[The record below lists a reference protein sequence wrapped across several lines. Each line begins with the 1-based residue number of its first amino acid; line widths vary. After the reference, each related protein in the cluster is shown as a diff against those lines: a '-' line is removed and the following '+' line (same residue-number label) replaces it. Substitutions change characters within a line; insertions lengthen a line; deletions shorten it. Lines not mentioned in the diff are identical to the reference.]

1 MDAKRTA
8 RHLEFVSNLTG
19 GTIFELICLLVLPL
33 ALGFSR
39 VLIGH
44 LHPRVTS
51 KLSPLVWD
59 FLLVIAVFVLPVT
72 LLSEYIIEITV
83 IACTTAILLYCYA
96 RNRQLPPPLSEPLY
110 VWRRVLR
117 AYILLFTCVCI
128 YAVDFPLFPRR
139 FAKTEAYGVSLMD
152 IGVGLISLYCGL
164 SNVQFVYF
172 LRSARPYSS
181 ISPVLRSTFLL
192 VLLGASRTLVIKLL
206 GFPEHVTEYGVH
218 WNFFVTLAVLRLA
231 GFLVGSQLSRL
242 SNFAAM
248 NALFLLSIACTIGH
262 QAVLSS
268 LGLEQSL
275 APDSSLLKE
284 EARRSSLL
292 LANAE
297 GLVSLP
303 GYFALFLW
311 GMLLSFVID
320 VHLTDGVS
328 SVKYKLLCV
337 QEEEK
342 WRGLPRRVSLLLAL
356 MAIGFLSVTY
366 WYGEAATSRR
376 FVNLPFICLQ
386 AFISYAI
393 AAFTLLCLY
402 RDPARK
408 SSVKKDLMPLITI
421 VSGNSMLYFLV
432 SNIMTGSLNLLID
445 TLELGDM
452 RPVWL
457 SNACHIARERHGHGW
472 REESRSPPPLE
483 ENTNNTGDHRGT
495 YGRGDDD
502 NIALP
507 PSVITAP
514 EPDKSAGNSYS
525 ELSKKERKKRETLG
539 LEFVR
544 RYRPHLGESLSS
556 CCHTTFIAFFFP
568 SFT

>member
-1 MDAKRTA
+1 MDAERTA

-19 GTIFELICLLVLPL
+19 STILELTCLLVLPL

-39 VLIGH
+39 VLISH
-44 LHPRVTS
+44 LYPTLTPR
-51 KLSPLVWD
+51 LSVLLLD
-59 FLLVIAVFVLPVT
+59 FLLAIAAFVLPVT
-72 LLSEYIIEITV
+72 LLSEYIFEITV
-83 IACTTAILLYCYA
+83 IACTTAILLHCYA
-96 RNRQLPPPLSEPLY
+96 RNRPLSVPLFEPY
-110 VWRRVLR
+110 YAVRRALR

-152 IGVGLISLYCGL
+152 VGVGLISVSCGH
-164 SNVQFVYF
+164 SNVPFVYF

-181 ISPVLRSTFLL
+181 ISSVLSSSVLL
-192 VLLGASRTLVIKLL
+192 VLLGAARTLVVKLL
-206 GFPEHVTEYGVH
+206 GYPEHVTEYGVH
-218 WNFFVTLAVLRLA
+218 WNFFATLAVLRVSMSSLAYYSDCSTHLLFLQFA

-242 SNFAAM
+242 SNFGAM
-248 NALFLLSIACTIGH
+248 NALFLLSAACTIGH
-262 QAVLSS
+262 QAMLSS

-311 GMLLSFVID
+311 GMLLSFVVD

-342 WRGLPRRVSLLLAL
+342 WRGLPRRVSLLFAL
-356 MAIGFLSVTY
+356 MAIGFLSVSY
-366 WYGEAATSRR
+366 CYGEVGTSRR
-376 FVNLPFICLQ
+376 FVNLPFITLQ
-386 AFISYAI
+386 VFISYATM
-393 AAFTLLCLY
+393 AFALLY
-402 RDPARK
+402 WPQDVARK
-408 SSVKKDLMPLITI
+408 PLLKKDFMPLVTI
-421 VSGNSMLYFLV
+421 VSDNAMLYFLV

-457 SNACHIARERHGHGW
+457 SNACQFCLLTAYVII
-472 REESRSPPPLE
+472 SPLA
-483 ENTNNTGDHRGT
+483 TGF
-495 YGRGDDD
+495 
-502 NIALP
+502 L
-507 PSVITAP
+507 
-514 EPDKSAGNSYS
+514 
-525 ELSKKERKKRETLG
+525 L
-539 LEFVR
+539 R
-544 RYRPHLGESLSS
+544 RVLDVL
-556 CCHTTFIAFFFP
+556 F
-568 SFT
+568 

>member
-1 MDAKRTA
+1 MDAERTA

-19 GTIFELICLLVLPL
+19 STILELTCLLVLPL

-39 VLIGH
+39 ILISHLYPTLTPRLLVL
-44 LHPRVTS
+44 L
-51 KLSPLVWD
+51 LD
-59 FLLVIAVFVLPVT
+59 FLLAIAAFVLPVT
-72 LLSEYIIEITV
+72 LLSEYIFEITV
-83 IACTTAILLYCYA
+83 IACTTAILLHCYA
-96 RNRQLPPPLSEPLY
+96 RNRPLPAPLFEPY
-110 VWRRVLR
+110 YAVRRALR

-152 IGVGLISLYCGL
+152 VGVGLISVSCGH
-164 SNVQFVYF
+164 SNVPFVYF

-181 ISPVLRSTFLL
+181 ISSVLSSSVLL
-192 VLLGASRTLVIKLL
+192 VLLGAARTLVIKLL
-206 GFPEHVTEYGVH
+206 GYPEHVTEYGVH
-218 WNFFVTLAVLRLA
+218 WNFFATLAVLRFA

-242 SNFAAM
+242 SNFGAM

-262 QAVLSS
+262 QTMLSS

-342 WRGLPRRVSLLLAL
+342 WRGLPRRVSLLFAL
-356 MAIGFLSVTY
+356 MAIGFLSVSY
-366 WYGEAATSRR
+366 CYGEVGTSRR
-376 FVNLPFICLQ
+376 FVNLPFITLQ
-386 AFISYAI
+386 VFISYATM
-393 AAFTLLCLY
+393 AFALLY
-402 RDPARK
+402 WPQDVARK
-408 SSVKKDLMPLITI
+408 PLLKKDLMPLVTI
-421 VSGNSMLYFLV
+421 VSDNAMLYFLV

-452 RPVWL
+452 RPSWL
-457 SNACHIARERHGHGW
+457 SNACQFCLLTAYVII
-472 REESRSPPPLE
+472 SPL
-483 ENTNNTGDHRGT
+483 TTDF
-495 YGRGDDD
+495 
-502 NIALP
+502 L
-507 PSVITAP
+507 
-514 EPDKSAGNSYS
+514 
-525 ELSKKERKKRETLG
+525 
-539 LEFVR
+539 R
-544 RYRPHLGESLSS
+544 RRVLDV
-556 CCHTTFIAFFFP
+556 FF
-568 SFT
+568 